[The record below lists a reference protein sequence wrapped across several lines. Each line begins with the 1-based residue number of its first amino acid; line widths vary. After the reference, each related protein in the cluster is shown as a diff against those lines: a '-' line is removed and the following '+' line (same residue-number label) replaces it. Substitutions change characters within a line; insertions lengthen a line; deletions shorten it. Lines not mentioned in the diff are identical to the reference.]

1 MMTQSYRAQVDL
13 LLQMLPHVAKES
25 CFALKGGTAINM
37 FVWDMPRLSV
47 DIDLTYLPFDN
58 RETALENIAQALRR
72 IKERIE
78 AVLPSCT
85 ARIVGQSDGQEAKL
99 ICQMPGAQIKIE
111 VNTVMRGHVFAPQVM
126 DIADAVEDEFSRF
139 VSMNV
144 LASAELFGG
153 KICAALD
160 RQHPRDL
167 FDIRQLYEQGN
178 LSDDIRQGF
187 LIGLLSSPRPLHEML
202 RPHLLDQRHVF
213 ETQFAGMT
221 QKPFTYADFEATR
234 EQLVTDI
241 HEHFSERDKQLLIG
255 FKNGEPDW
263 NLFPVD
269 NVRKLPAVQ
278 WKLSNI
284 QKLKTHNP
292 SKHAEQM
299 EQLSKALAQG

>member
-1 MMTQSYRAQVDL
+1 
-13 LLQMLPHVAKES
+13 
-25 CFALKGGTAINM
+25 
-37 FVWDMPRLSV
+37 MPRLSV
-47 DIDLTYLPFDN
+47 DIDLTYLPFDD
-58 RETALENIAQALRR
+58 RETALKNIAQALRQ

-78 AVLPSCT
+78 TVLPSCT

-99 ICQMPGAQIKIE
+99 ICQIPGAQIKIE

-126 DIADAVEDEFSRF
+126 DIADAVEDEFGRF

-144 LASAELFGG
+144 LSAVELFGG

-167 FDIRQLYEQGN
+167 FDIRQLYEQGDLN
-178 LSDDIRQGF
+178 DDIRQGF
-187 LIGLLSSPRPLHEML
+187 LIVLLSSPRPLHEMI
-202 RPHLLDQRHVF
+202 RPHSLDQRHVF
-213 ETQFAGMT
+213 ETQFAGMSER
-221 QKPFTYADFEATR
+221 PFTYEDFEATR

-241 HEHFSERDKQLLIG
+241 HGHLSEHDKQLLLG

-269 NVRKLPAVQ
+269 GARKLPAVQ

-292 SKHAEQM
+292 SKHAEQL
-299 EQLSKALAQG
+299 EQLQKALIQG